1 MSCQLPVDG
10 PPGGL
15 QPAVAAA
22 ARARR
27 LPAAVG
33 AEVSAPAPRPAPG
46 ARHRAP
52 GAGAPPRPAGP
63 VVVRRVTHDRCH
75 VTHHLDDSLH
85 QTKALNDK
93 RLLLY

>member
-46 ARHRAP
+46 ARRPAP
-52 GAGAPPRPAGP
+52 GRARPAPGRRLGP
-63 VVVRRVTHDRCH
+63 PARLSCVVSLTIDVT
-75 VTHHLDDSLH
+75 
-85 QTKALNDK
+85 
-93 RLLLY
+93 